1 MRSGKMV
8 YRNKKIKFIK
18 PKLDKLQWTGKRE
31 WYSAENIEGLC
42 IQVNKSSTTSVLLIY
57 S

>member
-1 MRSGKMV
+1 MV

-42 IQVNKSSTTSVLLIY
+42 IQANKSSTTSVLLIY